1 MEPTAYR
8 AADRTFSF
16 GQFRLIPARQLLLRN
31 GVPIRLGSRALS
43 ILTTLVERRGE
54 LVSREELMATAW
66 PKLFVHESNLRVN
79 MASLR
84 RSLGDTQKQP
94 IYVATVVGRGYRFV
108 APVEISASVNID
120 VNAGS
125 EAADP
130 AGLPPTREIV
140 GRDEE
145 IARIVTELRARKHV
159 TVVGA
164 GGIGKTTVAIAAAQ
178 ALGSEYS
185 GGACF
190 VDLSTFDDPVLL
202 PSALAAALGISGNA
216 DEVLN
221 AVIDHL
227 EQRRMLVLLDNCEH
241 VLPAAAIF
249 ARKFAASGGQS
260 RLLATSRQPLG
271 TVAEHV
277 VRLDPLAIPDATD
290 GFTIE
295 EAMRFAALDLFAR
308 RSAEWAGYDLVESD
322 CAAVAKVC
330 RSLDGIPLAIEL
342 AAGNMVDHTAA
353 ELCLMLDE
361 HLSFQNLRIEGHPA
375 RHETL
380 LATVDWSYKLLSQN
394 EATILRIVSV
404 FASGFEPIEAA
415 ALAESAAM
423 GPVDVTICLGSLVA
437 KSLLTAEVNGAGL
450 RYRLLDSTRRYA
462 RERLREDPM
471 ENDIRLRHAE
481 RMLAIFEQ
489 AEREW
494 DRHQT
499 DGWTGR
505 YLDRLPDLRAVLT
518 WAFGPGRCAALGVRL
533 VTASLP
539 FWFAI
544 ALISEALAR
553 VEEALN
559 YAESSSSD
567 DLLKTKLACSR
578 AWILMYARTRIRET
592 EDAWLATISLA
603 RRAGDVGYQLHALV
617 GLAYHN
623 MDTGRI
629 AEGAKWLHEFK
640 VLSTRHQNWSAAPEG
655 ERSLAWSK
663 VHTGELV
670 ESRQIFDRMVARY
683 PRPNAESL
691 VAGFR
696 IDPYIGIRCYLPLC
710 AWLMGQRDYAAAVAR
725 EAVDVAGDARHL
737 LAQSNAL
744 SMAALP
750 VAFLNGDL
758 DALAAYTAQLQ
769 FIHRQGPPGIWIH
782 TERFFAAALRDLR
795 GDSDAV
801 ADLQVATRALVES
814 NYRVRVGMWFGV
826 LADALARQGRVEEAS
841 DAIAK
846 AIQFQIRQNERWCRS
861 ELLRIKASIHR
872 RANQHS
878 ALEPMLHDALG
889 EARAIGAISFE
900 LRIANDLAA
909 HYIGLDRRDDAVHL
923 LLPIF
928 RRFNEGFGAND
939 LIVASQLLKHM
950 GVAVAS
956 SGDFRQPVQKES
968 AMKVGPAPNSNLTP
982 FH

>member
-16 GQFRLIPARQLLLRN
+16 GQFSLIPARQLLLRN
-31 GVPIRLGSRALS
+31 GIPIRLGSRALS

-120 VNAGS
+120 VNAGC
-125 EAADP
+125 EAVDP
-130 AGLPPTREIV
+130 SGLPPTREIV

-190 VDLSTFDDPVLL
+190 VDLSTFDDPMLL

-216 DEVLN
+216 DEMLN

-227 EQRRMLVLLDNCEH
+227 KQRRMLVLLDNCEH

-308 RSAEWAGYDLVESD
+308 RRSGLAMIWWNPIVRPLRK
-322 CAAVAKVC
+322 CAVRWTAS
-330 RSLDGIPLAIEL
+330 RSRSNWLRP
-342 AAGNMVDHTAA
+342 TAA
-353 ELCLMLDE
+353 
-361 HLSFQNLRIEGHPA
+361 I
-375 RHETL
+375 
-380 LATVDWSYKLLSQN
+380 
-394 EATILRIVSV
+394 
-404 FASGFEPIEAA
+404 
-415 ALAESAAM
+415 

-481 RMLAIFEQ
+481 RILAIFEQ

-494 DRHQT
+494 DRHET

-578 AWILMYARTRIRET
+578 AWILMYVRTRIRET

-603 RRAGDVGYQLHALV
+603 RHAGDVGYQLHALV

-629 AEGAKWLHEFK
+629 AEGAKWLHEFR

-710 AWLMGQRDYAAAVAR
+710 A
-725 EAVDVAGDARHL
+725 
-737 LAQSNAL
+737 
-744 SMAALP
+744 
-750 VAFLNGDL
+750 
-758 DALAAYTAQLQ
+758 
-769 FIHRQGPPGIWIH
+769 
-782 TERFFAAALRDLR
+782 
-795 GDSDAV
+795 
-801 ADLQVATRALVES
+801 
-814 NYRVRVGMWFGV
+814 
-826 LADALARQGRVEEAS
+826 
-841 DAIAK
+841 
-846 AIQFQIRQNERWCRS
+846 
-861 ELLRIKASIHR
+861 
-872 RANQHS
+872 
-878 ALEPMLHDALG
+878 
-889 EARAIGAISFE
+889 
-900 LRIANDLAA
+900 
-909 HYIGLDRRDDAVHL
+909 
-923 LLPIF
+923 
-928 RRFNEGFGAND
+928 
-939 LIVASQLLKHM
+939 
-950 GVAVAS
+950 
-956 SGDFRQPVQKES
+956 
-968 AMKVGPAPNSNLTP
+968 
-982 FH
+982 